1 MQEPAF
7 AYLRHG
13 QIPFFR
19 LPALAASGDGADVAV
34 IGVPHDGGTTYVP
47 GARLAPYHVRRV
59 SALVQ
64 GYHPVHGLDVFSAVR
79 CVDGGNVVFP
89 PFDRELMR
97 SAVEAEAGRVAAA
110 GAVPIVVGGD
120 HSITLPIL
128 RALARRHGPLAVVHL
143 DAHQDTSGPEV
154 WGDAFHHGTPM
165 KHAIDEGLI
174 APEQLFQI
182 GIRGPRGTAD
192 DDALV
197 RSHGHTVIG
206 VDEVGERGAGRVCSE
221 LRERIGNRAVYV
233 TCDVDAIDPAF
244 APGTGTPV
252 PGGLTA
258 REVIALIRGLAGL
271 AVCGGDVVELCPP
284 LDHADITAHLAAYLV
299 WEMIALVAVHRGDGG
314 GEATVKAR
322 RP

>member
-1 MQEPAF
+1 MQDPAL

-19 LPALAASGDGADVAV
+19 LPTSRDLGDADVAV
-34 IGVPHDGGTTYVP
+34 LGVPHDGGTTYVP

-59 SALVQ
+59 SALIQ
-64 GYHPVHGLDVFSAVR
+64 GFHPVHGLDVFGQLR

-89 PFDRELMR
+89 PFDREVMR
-97 SAVEAEAGRVAAA
+97 AEVEAEIARLAALRVAP
-110 GAVPIVVGGD
+110 VVVGGD

-128 RALARRHGPLAVVHL
+128 RALANRHGPLAVVHL
-143 DAHQDTSGPEV
+143 DAHLDISGPDV
-154 WGDAFHHGTPM
+154 WGDAFHHGTPI

-174 APEQLFQI
+174 AREQLYQL
-182 GIRGPRGTAD
+182 GIRGPRGGAG

-197 RSHGHTVIG
+197 RAHGHTVITT
-206 VDEVGERGAGRVCSE
+206 DQIGERGAHRVCSE
-221 LRERIGNRAVYV
+221 LRERIGARPVYV
-233 TCDVDAIDPAF
+233 TCDIDAVDPAF

-258 REVIALIRGLAGL
+258 REALGLVRGLAGL
-271 AVCGGDVVELCPP
+271 SVCGGDLVEYCPP

-299 WEMIALVAVHRGDGG
+299 WEILGVIAVAR
-314 GEATVKAR
+314 ASAPPAR
-322 RP
+322 

>member
-19 LPALAASGDGADVAV
+19 LATSPDAAAAGVDAAV
-34 IGVPHDGGTTYVP
+34 LGVPHDGGTTYVP
-47 GARLAPYHVRRV
+47 GARLGPYHVRRV

-64 GYHPVHGLDVFSAVR
+64 GYHPVHGIDVFAGLR

-97 SAVEAEAGRVAAA
+97 AAVEAEIARLAAA
-110 GAVPIVVGGD
+110 GVAPVVVGGD

-143 DAHQDTSGPEV
+143 DAHLDVSGPDV
-154 WGDAFHHGTPM
+154 WGDAYHHGTPF
-165 KHAIDEGLI
+165 KHAIEQGLI
-174 APEQLFQI
+174 APGQLFQI
-182 GIRGPRGTAD
+182 GIRGPRGSAD
-192 DDALV
+192 DDAVV
-197 RSHGHTVIG
+197 RAAGHTVIG
-206 VDEVGERGAGRVCSE
+206 ADDVDARGAGRVASE
-221 LRERIGNRAVYV
+221 LRERIGRRPVYV
-233 TCDVDAIDPAF
+233 TVDIDAIDPAF

-258 REVIALIRGLAGL
+258 REALGLVRGLAGL
-271 AVCGGDVVELCPP
+271 AVCGGDVVEFCPP
-284 LDHADITAHLAAYLV
+284 LDHADITAHLSAQLV
-299 WEMIALVAVHRGDGG
+299 WEVLALLAVHRGA
-314 GEATVKAR
+314 ER
-322 RP
+322 R

>member
-1 MQEPAF
+1 MQDPAL

-19 LPALAASGDGADVAV
+19 LPTSRDLAAADAAV
-34 IGVPHDGGTTYVP
+34 LGVPHDGGTTYVP

-64 GYHPVHGLDVFSAVR
+64 GFHPVHGLDVFAGLR

-97 SAVEAEAGRVAAA
+97 AEVEAEIARLAAVRVAP
-110 GAVPIVVGGD
+110 VVVGGD

-128 RALARRHGPLAVVHL
+128 RALANRHGPLAVVHL
-143 DAHQDTSGPEV
+143 DAHLDISGPDV
-154 WGDAFHHGTPM
+154 WGDAFHHGTPI

-174 APEQLFQI
+174 ADGQLYQI
-182 GIRGPRGTAD
+182 GIRGPRGGAGD
-192 DDALV
+192 DELV
-197 RSHGHTVIG
+197 RAHGHTLITT
-206 VDEVGERGAGRVCSE
+206 DEVGERGARRVCSE
-221 LRERIGNRAVYV
+221 LRERIGARPVYV
-233 TCDVDAIDPAF
+233 TCDIDAVDPAY

-258 REVIALIRGLAGL
+258 REALGLVRGLAGL
-271 AVCGGDVVELCPP
+271 AVCGGDLVEYCPA

-299 WEMIALVAVHRGDGG
+299 WEILAVIAVHHAAGR
-314 GEATVKAR
+314 
-322 RP
+322 